1 MIRVNDVNLT
11 KFYLD
16 MISLKFNKMQT
27 VTRLKEIKQ
36 TVSVS
41 TTYNARKR
49 KGRKLTKT
57 IYPVIYLP

>member
-27 VTRLKEIKQ
+27 VTRLKEIK
-36 TVSVS
+36 
-41 TTYNARKR
+41 
-49 KGRKLTKT
+49 LTKIAWT
-57 IYPVIYLP
+57 PQGWKSRGGYAV